1 MTSWTS
7 FVGQVTRL
15 RRLFAR
21 VFVRAT
27 RRHAHDADEPLVVE
41 EAFVAEEEPRA
52 GGPPAH
58 WVERVRRGAPGL
70 LEPSFRS
77 LGEPVRPTAEDFAPP
92 EAETEVEPQ
101 PVAPEAAAP
110 ERDDAPA
117 EPAVV
122 RQPPAPRARATPS
135 WRVSSLR
142 KVVRRMRIPAASR
155 TAAVDGSPPPMSD
168 AASVEVSTAEDP
180 ATPPESSPVAEL
192 PERPREPD
200 EDRRTPVR
208 AARPAPEAER
218 PPQRTTVVEFD
229 APRSPRRTVRAERSV
244 REDAVTPRATA
255 PDAMQNAPVEH
266 PFDDGV
272 ARRARERVVTSP
284 APRRATDVLRAPEPT
299 PQRTLAPVQPSS
311 EAARPLRGRN
321 DPLPTRDG
329 NVWPELPPPLDEA
342 DSDVDATVR
351 AWERQRRLDRE
362 QTRL

>member
-1 MTSWTS
+1 
-7 FVGQVTRL
+7 
-15 RRLFAR
+15 
-21 VFVRAT
+21 
-27 RRHAHDADEPLVVE
+27 VE
-41 EAFVAEEEPRA
+41 EAFVQEEEPRA

-77 LGEPVRPTAEDFAPP
+77 LGEPVPPTGEDFARS
-92 EAETEVEPQ
+92 EAETEVELQ
-101 PVAPEAAAP
+101 PVARKAAAP
-110 ERDDAPA
+110 ERDGAAA

-135 WRVSSLR
+135 RRVSSLR
-142 KVVRRMRIPAASR
+142 KVVRRMRIPAARR
-155 TAAVDGSPPPMSD
+155 TDAVDGPPPPTSD
-168 AASVEVSTAEDP
+168 AAPVEVSTATNP
-180 ATPPESSPVAEL
+180 ATPPESSPVAGL
-192 PERPREPD
+192 RERPRAAD
-200 EDRRTPVR
+200 ENRRTPVR
-208 AARPAPEAER
+208 AERPAPDEPE

-229 APRSPRRTVRAERSV
+229 APRIPRRTVPAERSV
-244 REDAVTPRATA
+244 RDDAVTPRAAA
-255 PDAMQNAPVEH
+255 PDAMQNAPVER

-272 ARRARERVVTSP
+272 ARRARERVVTAP

-299 PQRTLAPVQPSS
+299 PQRTLAPVQPSF
-311 EAARPLRGRN
+311 EAAPPLRGRN
-321 DPLPTRDG
+321 DPPPTRDG